1 MSEPE
6 PKKFTDSWLMQ
17 WANQMSEPSSPNL
30 QSAHARTIILD
41 LLETRKERDEA
52 IAGMNAN
59 AEVIAS
65 AAKMCREARHVA
77 DLALAVLKT
86 FKGDPKWDGISHFV
100 NVIEGRY
107 TWAKTG
113 DLDYQPEVA
122 DS

>member
-6 PKKFTDSWLMQ
+6 KFTDSWLMQ
-17 WANQMSEPSSPNL
+17 WVDQATDLYSDN
-30 QSAHARTIILD
+30 ARTIILD
-41 LLETRKERDEA
+41 LLETRKQRDGA

-107 TWAKTG
+107 TWTKTG
-113 DLDYQPEVA
+113 DLDYQPERTPA
-122 DS
+122 DGW